1 MRRIIITVGGLAMA
15 GLFAGCAP
23 AYVEE
28 RPAYVQPAYGPA
40 YGNRHEYREER
51 RERHEAREHERR
63 EWRVP
68 EDGD

>member
-1 MRRIIITVGGLAMA
+1 MRRIILTVGGLAMA

-23 AYVEE
+23 AYVET
-28 RPAYVQPAYGPA
+28 RPGYARPGYGPQ
-40 YGNRHEYREER
+40 YSNRREYRDER

-63 EWRVP
+63 EWHAP